1 MKNVMID
8 NHLWFVKSKLNGR
21 LLPLETYCSHN
32 MRECGPLV
40 NLKLQFRNPYVLR
53 LYYLQKY

>member
-1 MKNVMID
+1 MKNVIIG
-8 NHLWFVKSKLNGR
+8 NRLWFVESKLNIK
-21 LLPLETYCSHN
+21 LLAVATYCSHN
-32 MRECGPLV
+32 MHECGPLV